1 MIKAVI
7 FDMDGLMFD
16 TEMLAVEGWVYA
28 GKQMGY
34 NITKELVTKTCGSRI
49 EDTRRIFLEQL
60 GNDIDFYGCRKIR
73 LDYAAKYIADNG
85 LPLKPGLIEL
95 LDFLSSNNYKIAL
108 ASSTEKEK
116 VEHYLKSVDILKY
129 FNSLVCGDMVER
141 GKPEPDIYLKAAEAL
156 GTTPNECI
164 ALEDSLLGILSAYR
178 AGLKPVMIPDLVLP
192 DEETYKMLYA
202 KLSTLLEVIDL
213 LQRQ

>member
-16 TEMLAVEGWVYA
+16 TERLAVEGWVYA

-49 EDTRRIFLEQL
+49 EDTKRIFLEHL
-60 GNDIDFYGCRKIR
+60 GNDIDFYGCRKVR
-73 LDYAAKYIADNG
+73 VDYAEKYIADNG

-108 ASSTEKEK
+108 ASSTEKQK
-116 VEHYLKSVDILKY
+116 VEHYLKSVGILKY
-129 FNSLVCGDMVER
+129 FNSLICGDMVEK
-141 GKPEPDIYLKAAEAL
+141 GKPQPDIYLKAAEAL
-156 GTTPNECI
+156 GVLPTECI
-164 ALEDSLLGILSAYR
+164 ALEDSLMGILSAYR
-178 AGLKPVMIPDLVLP
+178 AGLKPVMIPDLTEP
-192 DEETYKMLYA
+192 DEETSKMLYA
-202 KLSTLLEVIDL
+202 KLPTLLEVIDL
-213 LQRQ
+213 LKKQ